1 MRHVLMT
8 AGILMLAC
16 LVTRTALAVEVR
28 RSVDVAAPPDEVWQ
42 AVGEFCSIADWHP
55 MIASCVREEEGT
67 AELRLL
73 MTEDDRMLREQLMQ
87 RSDEE
92 HFYRYGI
99 LDSPLP
105 VTGYVST
112 LSVVPADQEGHSV
125 VIWRSRFTAQG
136 VPDTEAA
143 AIVAGIYEAGL
154 EQIRA
159 LFE

>member
-1 MRHVLMT
+1 MRRVLT
-8 AGILMLAC
+8 AAIILLLAC
-16 LVTRTALAVEVR
+16 LVTRPALAVEVR
-28 RSVDVAAPPDEVWQ
+28 RAVDVAAPPDEVWQ

-67 AELRLL
+67 AELRVL
-73 MTEDDRMLREQLMQ
+73 MTEDQKMLREELIQH
-87 RSDEE
+87 SDEE
-92 HFYRYGI
+92 RSYRYGI

-112 LSVVPADQEGHSV
+112 LSVVPADREGHSV

-143 AIVAGIYEAGL
+143 AIIAGIYETGL
-154 EQIRA
+154 ERIRA